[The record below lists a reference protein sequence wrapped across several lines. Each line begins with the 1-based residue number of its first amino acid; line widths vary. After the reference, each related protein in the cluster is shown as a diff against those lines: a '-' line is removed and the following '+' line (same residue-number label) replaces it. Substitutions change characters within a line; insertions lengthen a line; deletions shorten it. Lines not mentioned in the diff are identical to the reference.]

1 MGLEIMTKHVGSEA
15 VVRVA
20 GEVNAHTSQL
30 LRKKITPLFN
40 DGLQTIRVQLD
51 EVRQL
56 DSSGVATLSEGLLW
70 SKRSGGRFILS
81 GVSGSI
87 ASVLQLAKLDGVFE
101 VEREGGEQT

>member
-1 MGLEIMTKHVGSEA
+1 MSLEVITKQVGSEA
-15 VVRVA
+15 VVRVV
-20 GEVNAHTSQL
+20 GVVNAHSSQL
-30 LRKKITPLFN
+30 LRKKIAPLFS

-56 DSSGVATLSEGLLW
+56 DSSGVATLSDGLVW
-70 SKRSGGRFILS
+70 SHQSGGRFVLS

-101 VEREGGEQT
+101 IEPAAGEPS